1 MIEMTVHLQ
10 VILVAI
16 EPVQLVLDSHP
27 LGIFALPQPVHVLV
41 VEGGVAEVLGVHHEV
56 QLFGGPQRG

>member
-10 VILVAI
+10 SFLVAI

-27 LGIFALPQPVHVLV
+27 VCILALSQPVCV
-41 VEGGVAEVLGVHHEV
+41 VAAEGGIGEVLGVHDEI
-56 QLFGGPQRG
+56 QLLG